1 MKCQFLKVIYL
12 SSPWCK
18 CGQFVLWQYKPILF
32 VFIYF
37 CLLSPFA
44 LPHPDHSGETDT
56 YYVSVG
62 HVFLL
67 SCPST
72 YVQSEVMWSRGDG
85 HDETLPAGVEVRDG
99 LLWFLPVQTSHNGTY
114 ICEKRY
120 SNKTQTP
127 TFRSL
132 RRVSVSVSSE
142 YCPDANEDLLVT
154 EGVSGGLPCK
164 QKEIFRLNL
173 MRSVR
178 WMKDCNP
185 MQLDEDSIYADGLL
199 RLPAVTQWDAGKY
212 TCLIDFNIDGRNYT
226 AARSIQLTVK
236 NGVPLQKVHD
246 VYLVPP
252 GKRAELQCLA
262 YTGFSEDSEIY
273 MYWTI
278 DGKDIKDIKEL
289 SDGAGVYGQ
298 SNLSI
303 SEVAYQFLNVPIQC
317 NILSPVEKKF
327 GLAWLKEADHT
338 DFHVSVALCLMAS
351 LLVLFLNHFKQC
363 FCILTV
369 PDGKLYDAYVSVV
382 QSDTMSLNEAA
393 RFALQ
398 ILPKE
403 LERKHGYTLYIR
415 GRDDRPGEAI
425 HDAISTTLQQC
436 RRLIIILS
444 PNGKAKKTTPLC
456 ENQIQLLYEQEVGL
470 YNALMQNDPKILL
483 VEIDGPVDYSHLP
496 ESLRYIRR
504 KQRVLKWKNVFTET
518 NELTTFISKRNFW
531 KNLQYQMPAVPVRR
545 LQSVPSVNCS

>member
-1 MKCQFLKVIYL
+1 MTRLSWVYL
-12 SSPWCK
+12 
-18 CGQFVLWQYKPILF
+18 LMA
-32 VFIYF
+32 
-37 CLLSPFA
+37 LLP
-44 LPHPDHSGETDT
+44 LGYTEEHNHSGETDT

-114 ICEKRY
+114 ICEKRD
-120 SNKTQTP
+120 KT
-127 TFRSL
+127 RKSK

-236 NGVPLQKVHD
+236 NGTPDVFPELQVVRPQQD
-246 VYLVPP
+246 VFIVQV

-289 SDGAGVYGQ
+289 SESWTFIHNRGKVYGQ

-351 LLVLFLNHFKQC
+351 LLVLFLVLFSFRVEVVLSYRKLMRHFPTQ
-363 FCILTV
+363 
-369 PDGKLYDAYVSVV
+369 
-382 QSDTMSLNEAA
+382 Q
-393 RFALQ
+393 
-398 ILPKE
+398 
-403 LERKHGYTLYIR
+403 
-415 GRDDRPGEAI
+415 AI

-545 LQSVPSVNCS
+545 LQSVA

>member
-1 MKCQFLKVIYL
+1 
-12 SSPWCK
+12 
-18 CGQFVLWQYKPILF
+18 
-32 VFIYF
+32 
-37 CLLSPFA
+37 
-44 LPHPDHSGETDT
+44 
-56 YYVSVG
+56 
-62 HVFLL
+62 
-67 SCPST
+67 
-72 YVQSEVMWSRGDG
+72 MWSRGDG

-114 ICEKRY
+114 ICEKRD
-120 SNKTQTP
+120 KT
-127 TFRSL
+127 RKSK

-236 NGVPLQKVHD
+236 NGTPDVFPELQVVRPQQD
-246 VYLVPP
+246 VFIVQV

-289 SDGAGVYGQ
+289 SESWTFIHNRGKVYGQ

-351 LLVLFLNHFKQC
+351 LLVLFLVLFSFRVEVVLSYRKLMRHFPTQQ
-363 FCILTV
+363 V

-545 LQSVPSVNCS
+545 LQSVA